1 MPKNK
6 FGSIDYLLFGSKR
19 DLHRLLLAQE
29 GTALIVLAFVIPFLF
44 LFIWYAALLGKSAN
58 EQEFVA
64 QKADNLLAAD
74 LRGAFDQSL
83 GDYRPNDDNIKA
95 TITRMLAR
103 APEQIDLYGKNY
115 AIAVGAWFYVV
126 DPVELVRK
134 VDLQK
139 VTNNLNFNT
148 GDPEDNPASIGPELC
163 NNKMD
168 ELPPQGHSRNTDIY
182 ICLVIV
188 AKYETETGGTNRV
201 TSSRLVRTSSTEC
214 LTGPP
219 LWDTAGTG
227 EMVYEFPSYYQPMP
241 DAVMGRESTSY

>member
-6 FGSIDYLLFGSKR
+6 FGSVNYVLFGNKR
-19 DLHRLLLAQE
+19 NLHRLLLAQE
-29 GTALIVLAFVIPFLF
+29 GTALIVLAFAIPFLF

-95 TITRMLAR
+95 TIARMLAR
-103 APEQIDLYGKNY
+103 APEQIDLYGKNH

-126 DPVELVRK
+126 DPIELIRR

-139 VTNNLNFNT
+139 VTNNLNFDT
-148 GDPEDNPASIGPELC
+148 GDSEDDPALIGPALC
-163 NNKMD
+163 QDKMA
-168 ELPPQGHSRNTDIY
+168 ELPSQAHDRNTDIY

-188 AKYETETGGTNRV
+188 AKYEAEAGGTNRI

-219 LWDTAGTG
+219 LWDTVGTG
-227 EMVYEFPSYYQPMP
+227 EMVYEYPSYYEPMP
-241 DAVMGRESTSY
+241 DAVMGKDSTGY